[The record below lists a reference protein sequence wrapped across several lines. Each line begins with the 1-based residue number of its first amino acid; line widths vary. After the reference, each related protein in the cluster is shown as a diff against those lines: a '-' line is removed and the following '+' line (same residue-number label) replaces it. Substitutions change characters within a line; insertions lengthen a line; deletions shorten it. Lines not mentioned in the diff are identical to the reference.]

1 MLQVSDEK
9 IPLRHD
15 KSGNVFVGET
25 RVMLD
30 CLVEMFDLGASP
42 EEIAAEYDSVALPD
56 VYAVLRHQS
65 QKLPGRPSVQ
75 PSQLA
80 CETSFFEQ
88 SVSGRLVVVKFLLD
102 ADLPKALA
110 TALRRRPLA
119 LDILRGLASAN
130 RPTRKSLSTQRATSE
145 SR

>member
-56 VYAVLRHQS
+56 VYAVLTYYLRHQDEV
-65 QKLPGRPSVQ
+65 KAY
-75 PSQLA
+75 LA
-80 CETSFFEQ
+80 KQAPESEAARQ
-88 SVSGRLVVVKFLLD
+88 
-102 ADLPKALA
+102 ALGA
-110 TALRRRPLA
+110 AF
-119 LDILRGLASAN
+119 
-130 RPTRKSLSTQRATSE
+130 PTRLRDKLLRAKRKRE
-145 SR
+145 AGGGEVPP